1 MSAMEVAENRDG
13 PTVGA
18 PTGTDESVLNGDQDL
33 LLHDSL
39 LDDERSS
46 SLSEID
52 DVLENMP
59 SDYESPKPENIAP
72 ENDSEAET
80 ERIDDSPNNYRTRT
94 NIVVSATGYGP
105 SPSKLVHSTTYD
117 DVDDDEDHPADESP
131 SKPRSKNGRT
141 IESVEESQELE
152 DSTLSESAGK
162 KRKRSESGD
171 DLVSELDEDDF
182 PPHKRR
188 GSVKSDLS
196 DPPPDLALTP
206 EPIEEE
212 VPKVNEEQ
220 TITDEV
226 PGSDLPSAPAKGKRA
241 KKGKRKGR
249 KTRDADDDVD
259 SGAVETGAEVEDT
272 PLDDDT
278 GDRPEDAD
286 DGEAAAKV
294 EEESAKRTSAMD
306 SLAILEREF
315 ATLRDKIY
323 DERISKLNRELDM
336 LKGPNPTHPELLR
349 QLECVQG
356 YRDAKINYE
365 HTLFQYRLKSLLNK
379 SQAERAQAHSTYF
392 QRARDIRDRHSS
404 AISKQ
409 FYSIQHD
416 RFKTD
421 DVSPQHYVPF
431 PTRRSQQ
438 IAHQTAY
445 NQEVSILAGVS
456 KYVGFPAAPT
466 LSSARPTELDEDLE
480 KMGISIETRAPASQP
495 QPSLPRAPMSSMAS
509 NVYHTSAE
517 AAFLEQTP
525 WANPQHP
532 AHQNQHLSHR
542 SQNRIMDDSRAPTF
556 ATPAGQM
563 RTVDV
568 SAPNGSASTIAE
580 TSSANITPYGAEQE
594 ATAAVTKPYPDY
606 DPERFSRWRSLSSSP
621 TDVRKPHPATYASLD
636 HRPPQNA
643 PRNPGYSPPAR
654 LGLFGPSGPK
664 RDPSPS
670 LPSKPV
676 NSLHQSAGMLGN
688 TGQNSMA
695 AR

>member
-1 MSAMEVAENRDG
+1 MEVAETREPN
-13 PTVGA
+13 TVGA
-18 PTGTDESVLNGDQDL
+18 PTGTDGSVVNGDQNL
-33 LLHDSL
+33 LYQDSL
-39 LDDERSS
+39 LDDGRSS

-59 SDYESPKPENIAP
+59 SDYESPKPEKIAP

-94 NIVVSATGYGP
+94 NIVISASGYGP
-105 SPSKLVHSTTYD
+105 SPSKLAHSTTYD
-117 DVDDDEDHPADESP
+117 DVEDDNHPADESP
-131 SKPRSKNGRT
+131 SKSRSKNGRAVD
-141 IESVEESQELE
+141 SVEEVQELE
-152 DSTLSESAGK
+152 YSALSDSAGK
-162 KRKRSESGD
+162 KRKRPESGD
-171 DLVSELDEDDF
+171 ELVSELDEDDY

-212 VPKVNEEQ
+212 VPKESHE
-220 TITDEV
+220 DALADDV
-226 PGSDLPSAPAKGKRA
+226 PESDLPSAPTKSKRTR
-241 KKGKRKGR
+241 KGKRKGR
-249 KTRDADDDVD
+249 KIRDVDDDID
-259 SGAVETGAEVEDT
+259 SGAVETGAEVYDTPVDEDT
-272 PLDDDT
+272 A
-278 GDRPEDAD
+278 DRPEDAD
-286 DGEAAAKV
+286 DGEAAAKL

-306 SLAILEREF
+306 SLAVLEREF

-349 QLECVQG
+349 QLECIRG
-356 YRDAKINYE
+356 YRDAKIKYE

-392 QRARDIRDRHSS
+392 QRARDIREHHSS

-421 DVSPQHYVPF
+421 DVSPQHYIPF

-445 NQEVSILAGVS
+445 NQEVSVLAGVA
-456 KYVGFPAAPT
+456 KYVGFPAAPS
-466 LSSARPTELDEDLE
+466 LSSARPAELDDDLE
-480 KMGISIETRAPASQP
+480 KMGISIETKGPAPHHQP
-495 QPSLPRAPMSSMAS
+495 TIPRATVPSISS
-509 NVYHTSAE
+509 NVHPTSAE
-517 AAFLEQTP
+517 EAFLEQTP

-532 AHQNQHLSHR
+532 YHQHQNLSHR
-542 SQNRIMDDSRAPTF
+542 PQNRIMDNSRMPAF

-563 RTVDV
+563 RMVDV

-580 TSSANITPYGAEQE
+580 NSSANNTPYGLEQDST
-594 ATAAVTKPYPDY
+594 TAAAKSYPDY
-606 DPERFSRWRSLSSSP
+606 DARLRSLSSSP
-621 TDVRKPHPATYASLD
+621 TDVRKSHPAMYTSLNN
-636 HRPPQNA
+636 RPTQGV
-643 PRNPGYSPPAR
+643 PRNPGYSSPPSR
-654 LGLFGPSGPK
+654 LVFGSAPK
-664 RDPSPS
+664 RDTSPS
-670 LPSKPV
+670 LASTPV
-676 NSLHQSAGMLGN
+676 NSLHQPAGMLGS
-688 TGQNSMA
+688 TSQNQMA

>member
-1 MSAMEVAENRDG
+1 MEVAESRE
-13 PTVGA
+13 PTSVGA
-18 PTGTDESVLNGDQDL
+18 RAETDESALNDEQNL
-33 LLHDSL
+33 LLQDSL

-52 DVLENMP
+52 DELENMP
-59 SDYESPKPENIAP
+59 SDYESPNSERNAP

-94 NIVVSATGYGP
+94 NIVVSANSYGP
-105 SPSKLVHSTTYD
+105 SPSKLAHSTTYD
-117 DVDDDEDHPADESP
+117 DVEEYDDHPADESP
-131 SKPRSKNGRT
+131 SKSRSKNSRGVDN
-141 IESVEESQELE
+141 VEEPQELE

-162 KRKRSESGD
+162 KRKRPESAD
-171 DLVSELDEDDF
+171 EMVSELDEDDF

-196 DPPPDLALTP
+196 DPPPDMALTP

-212 VPKVNEEQ
+212 ISKVNQEDTLAE
-220 TITDEV
+220 DV
-226 PGSDLPSAPAKGKRA
+226 PESDLPSAPTKSKRA

-249 KTRDADDDVD
+249 RTRDADEDVD
-259 SGAVETGAEVEDT
+259 SGAIETGANVEDT
-272 PLDDDT
+272 PPVDDDAAE
-278 GDRPEDAD
+278 RPEEAD
-286 DGEAAAKV
+286 DGEAAAKL

-323 DERISKLNRELDM
+323 DERISKLDRELDM
-336 LKGPNPTHPELLR
+336 LRGPDPTHPELLR
-349 QLECVQG
+349 QLECVKG
-356 YRDAKINYE
+356 YRDAKTNYE

-392 QRARDIRDRHSS
+392 QRIRDIREKHSS

-421 DVSPQHYVPF
+421 DVNPQHYVPF

-445 NQEVSILAGVS
+445 NQEVSVLAGVS
-456 KYVGFPAAPT
+456 KYVGFPAAPL

-480 KMGISIETRAPASQP
+480 KMGISFETKAAAPQHQP
-495 QPSLPRAPMSSMAS
+495 TISRPPMSSIS
-509 NVYHTSAE
+509 NAYHTSAE
-517 AAFLEQTP
+517 EAFLEQTP

-532 AHQNQHLSHR
+532 IHQHQHLSHR
-542 SQNRIMDDSRAPTF
+542 SQNRIMENSRAPAF

-563 RTVDV
+563 RMVDF

-580 TSSANITPYGAEQE
+580 NSSANNTPYGAEQDNA
-594 ATAAVTKPYPDY
+594 ATAAGSYAEY
-606 DPERFSRWRSLSSSP
+606 DADQPSAFRSLSSSP
-621 TDVRKPHPATYASLD
+621 LDVRKPHPALYTSLD
-636 HRPPQNA
+636 HRPSQGA
-643 PRNPGYSPPAR
+643 PRNPGYSSPPAR
-654 LGLFGPSGPK
+654 LGLFGSAGPK
-664 RDPSPS
+664 RDTSPS

-676 NSLHQSAGMLGN
+676 NTIHQPTGMLGS
-688 TGQNSMA
+688 TGHNQMA

>member
-1 MSAMEVAENRDG
+1 MEVAESRE
-13 PTVGA
+13 PTSVGA
-18 PTGTDESVLNGDQDL
+18 PTGTDESVLNGDQNL
-33 LLHDSL
+33 LYQHSL

-59 SDYESPKPENIAP
+59 SDYESPKPEKVAP

-80 ERIDDSPNNYRTRT
+80 ERIDDSPNYRTRT
-94 NIVVSATGYGP
+94 NIVVSASGYGP

-117 DVDDDEDHPADESP
+117 DVEEDDDHPVDESP
-131 SKPRSKNGRT
+131 SKSRSKNGRAVD
-141 IESVEESQELE
+141 SVEEPQDLE
-152 DSTLSESAGK
+152 DPALPESGGQ
-162 KRKRSESGD
+162 KRKRPESGD
-171 DLVSELDEDDF
+171 ELISELDEDDF

-212 VPKVNEEQ
+212 EIPKENQEDTMVDDIPE
-220 TITDEV
+220 
-226 PGSDLPSAPAKGKRA
+226 SDLPLAPTKSKRA
-241 KKGKRKGR
+241 RKGKRKGR

-259 SGAVETGAEVEDT
+259 SGAVETGADVDDTPADEDT
-272 PLDDDT
+272 A
-278 GDRPEDAD
+278 DRPEDAD
-286 DGEAAAKV
+286 DGEAAAKL

-349 QLECVQG
+349 QLECVKG

-392 QRARDIRDRHSS
+392 QRARDIREHHSS
-404 AISKQ
+404 AISRQ

-445 NQEVSILAGVS
+445 NQEVSVLAGVA
-456 KYVGFPAAPT
+456 KYVGFPAAPS
-466 LSSARPTELDEDLE
+466 LLSARPAELEDDLE
-480 KMGISIETRAPASQP
+480 KMGISIETKAPAPHHQP
-495 QPSLPRAPMSSMAS
+495 TIPRTTMPSISS
-509 NVYHTSAE
+509 NIHPISAE
-517 AAFLEQTP
+517 EAFLEQTP

-532 AHQNQHLSHR
+532 YHQHQHLSQR
-542 SQNRIMDDSRAPTF
+542 SQNRILDNSRVPAF

-563 RTVDV
+563 RMVDV

-580 TSSANITPYGAEQE
+580 NSSANNTPYGLDQDNA
-594 ATAAVTKPYPDY
+594 AAVAKLYPDY
-606 DPERFSRWRSLSSSP
+606 DTRLRSLSSSP
-621 TDVRKPHPATYASLD
+621 TDVRKPHPAMYTSLE
-636 HRPPQNA
+636 HRPPQGV
-643 PRNPGYSPPAR
+643 PRNPGYSSPPSR
-654 LGLFGPSGPK
+654 LVFGTSGHR
-664 RDPSPS
+664 RDTSPS

-676 NSLHQSAGMLGN
+676 NSLHQPAGMLGG
-688 TGQNSMA
+688 TGQNQMA

>member
-1 MSAMEVAENRDG
+1 MEVAETRE
-13 PTVGA
+13 PATVGA
-18 PTGTDESVLNGDQDL
+18 PTGTDESVVNGDQNL
-33 LLHDSL
+33 LYQDSL
-39 LDDERSS
+39 LDDGRSS

-59 SDYESPKPENIAP
+59 SDYESPKPEKIAP

-94 NIVVSATGYGP
+94 NIVISASGYGP

-117 DVDDDEDHPADESP
+117 DVEEDDDHLADESP
-131 SKPRSKNGRT
+131 SKSRSKNDRT
-141 IESVEESQELE
+141 VGSVEEVQENE
-152 DSTLSESAGK
+152 YSILSDSAGK
-162 KRKRSESGD
+162 KRKRPESGD
-171 DLVSELDEDDF
+171 ELISELDEDDV

-212 VPKVNEEQ
+212 VPKMNQEDALADDIPE
-220 TITDEV
+220 
-226 PGSDLPSAPAKGKRA
+226 SDLPSAPTKSKRT

-249 KTRDADDDVD
+249 KTRDVDDDID
-259 SGAVETGAEVEDT
+259 SGAVETGAEVYDT
-272 PLDDDT
+272 PADEDAA
-278 GDRPEDAD
+278 DRQEDAD
-286 DGEAAAKV
+286 DGEAAAKL
-294 EEESAKRTSAMD
+294 EEESAKRSSAMD
-306 SLAILEREF
+306 SLAVLEQEF

-349 QLECVQG
+349 QLECIRG
-356 YRDAKINYE
+356 YRDAKIKYE

-392 QRARDIRDRHSS
+392 QRARDIREHHSS

-421 DVSPQHYVPF
+421 DVSPQHYIPF

-445 NQEVSILAGVS
+445 NQEVSVLAGVA
-456 KYVGFPAAPT
+456 KYVGFPAAPL
-466 LSSARPTELDEDLE
+466 LSSARPAELDDDLE
-480 KMGISIETRAPASQP
+480 KMGISFETKAPAPHHQSTI
-495 QPSLPRAPMSSMAS
+495 PRATMPIMSS
-509 NVYHTSAE
+509 NVPPTSAE
-517 AAFLEQTP
+517 EAFLEQTP

-532 AHQNQHLSHR
+532 YHQHQNMSHR
-542 SQNRIMDDSRAPTF
+542 SQNRIMDNSRVSVF

-563 RTVDV
+563 RMVDV

-580 TSSANITPYGAEQE
+580 NSSANNTPHGLEQDNTTGA
-594 ATAAVTKPYPDY
+594 AKPYPDY
-606 DPERFSRWRSLSSSP
+606 DARLRSLSSSP
-621 TDVRKPHPATYASLD
+621 TDVRKPHPAMYTSLD
-636 HRPPQNA
+636 HRPPQGI
-643 PRNPGYSPPAR
+643 PRNPGYSSPPSR
-654 LGLFGPSGPK
+654 LVFGSAPK
-664 RDPSPS
+664 RDTSPS
-670 LPSKPV
+670 LASKPV
-676 NSLHQSAGMLGN
+676 NSLHQPAGILGSTSKN
-688 TGQNSMA
+688 QMA

>member
-1 MSAMEVAENRDG
+1 MEVAETRE
-13 PTVGA
+13 PTTVGA
-18 PTGTDESVLNGDQDL
+18 PTGTDESVVNGDQNL
-33 LLHDSL
+33 LFQDPL
-39 LDDERSS
+39 LDDGRSS

-59 SDYESPKPENIAP
+59 SDYESPKPEKMAP

-94 NIVVSATGYGP
+94 NIVISASGYGP

-117 DVDDDEDHPADESP
+117 DVEEDDDHPADESP
-131 SKPRSKNGRT
+131 SKSRSKNDRT
-141 IESVEESQELE
+141 ADSVEEVQELE
-152 DSTLSESAGK
+152 YSTLSDSAGK
-162 KRKRSESGD
+162 KRKRPGSGD
-171 DLVSELDEDDF
+171 ELISELDEDDF
-182 PPHKRR
+182 PLHKRR

-212 VPKVNEEQ
+212 LPKANQEDALADDIPEA
-220 TITDEV
+220 
-226 PGSDLPSAPAKGKRA
+226 DLPSAPTKSRRTR
-241 KKGKRKGR
+241 KGKRKGR
-249 KTRDADDDVD
+249 KTRDVDDDID
-259 SGAVETGAEVEDT
+259 SGAVETGAEVYDT
-272 PLDDDT
+272 PADEDAA
-278 GDRPEDAD
+278 DRPEDAD

-306 SLAILEREF
+306 SLAVLEREF

-349 QLECVQG
+349 QLECIRG
-356 YRDAKINYE
+356 YRDAKIKYE

-392 QRARDIRDRHSS
+392 QRARDIREHHSS

-421 DVSPQHYVPF
+421 DVTPQHYIPF

-438 IAHQTAY
+438 IAHQAAY
-445 NQEVSILAGVS
+445 NQEVSVLAGVA
-456 KYVGFPAAPT
+456 KYVGFPAAPS
-466 LSSARPTELDEDLE
+466 LSSARPAELDDDLE
-480 KMGISIETRAPASQP
+480 KMGISIETKAPGPHHQP
-495 QPSLPRAPMSSMAS
+495 TIPRATIPSISS
-509 NVYHTSAE
+509 NVHPTTAE
-517 AAFLEQTP
+517 EAFLEQTP

-532 AHQNQHLSHR
+532 YHQHQNLSHR
-542 SQNRIMDDSRAPTF
+542 PQNRIMDNSRVPAF

-563 RTVDV
+563 RMVDV

-580 TSSANITPYGAEQE
+580 NSSANNTPYGLEQDNT
-594 ATAAVTKPYPDY
+594 TAAAKPYPDY
-606 DPERFSRWRSLSSSP
+606 DARLRSLSSSP
-621 TDVRKPHPATYASLD
+621 TDVRKPHPAMYNSLD
-636 HRPPQNA
+636 HRPPQGV
-643 PRNPGYSPPAR
+643 PRNPGYSSPPR
-654 LGLFGPSGPK
+654 LVFGSAPK
-664 RDPSPS
+664 RDTSPS
-670 LPSKPV
+670 LASKPV
-676 NSLHQSAGMLGN
+676 NSLHQPAGMLGN
-688 TGQNSMA
+688 TGHNQMA